1 MLEWKL
7 NQQNRICF
15 VMVDAAGTEVAGL
28 GGAGLTLQLSKNGAA
43 FVASAG
49 TKAEI
54 SDGWYTY
61 LSTAA
66 ESDSVGVIA
75 IKVTGAGCVQ
85 QNLEYT
91 VQQRNPNAIAF
102 TYTVTDTSTSNPIEG
117 VEVIITTDIA
127 GSSVIWAGDTDAL
140 GVARDDQGRL
150 PYLDPGTYYFW
161 SQRSGYSFSNPD
173 SEVVS

>member
-15 VMVDAAGTEVAGL
+15 VMVDAAGIEVAGL

-49 TKAEI
+49 TKGEI

-66 ESDSVGVIA
+66 EADSVGVIA

-91 VQQRNPNAIAF
+91 VQQRTSQCIDF
-102 TYTVTDTSTSNPIEG
+102 TYTVTSSGNLLAN
-117 VEVIITTDIA
+117 VEISITTDIA
-127 GSSVIWAGDTDAL
+127 GANVIWRGLTDSF
-140 GVARDDQGRL
+140 GVARDDGDNL
-150 PYLDPGTYYFW
+150 PCLDAGTYYFW
-161 SQRSGYSFSNPD
+161 AEAAGFTPSSYPD
-173 SEVVS
+173 VEVVS